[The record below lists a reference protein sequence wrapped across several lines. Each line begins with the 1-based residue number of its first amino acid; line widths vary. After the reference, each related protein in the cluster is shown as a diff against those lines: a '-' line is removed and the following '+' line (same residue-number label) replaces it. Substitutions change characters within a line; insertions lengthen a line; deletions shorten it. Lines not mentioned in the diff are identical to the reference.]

1 MFVCPVP
8 AARLVEGQSTREGL
22 VQVYYNKTWGW
33 VCAEQWDKN
42 DADVACRMMGF
53 LGPLSSFM
61 VKEETEETKLRIW
74 LNNMQ
79 CIGNESSLFSCI
91 NGGLG
96 PHDCDGK
103 GKAGVICRPKGNNV
117 TVKSLLVKFCDTT
130 FEE

>member
-1 MFVCPVP
+1 M
-8 AARLVEGQSTREGL
+8 
-22 VQVYYNKTWGW
+22 YDNKTWGW

-53 LGPLSSFM
+53 LGPLSSFI

-96 PHDCDGK
+96 PHDCEGK

-117 TVKSLLVKFCDTT
+117 TVKSLLVKFCHTA